1 MKHYFIDVMG
11 YLSLLIYPYK
21 LSHFFSL
28 LFDHIASRR
37 FRFLTHNV
45 GKVLLERPFYVI
57 GHKFIKY
64 ENFYSHAGLRL
75 ECIKVLN
82 LILLL

>member
-1 MKHYFIDVMG
+1 MKHYFMDVMG

-45 GKVLLERPFYVI
+45 RFVGTSFL
-57 GHKFIKY
+57 
-64 ENFYSHAGLRL
+64 
-75 ECIKVLN
+75 CDWT
-82 LILLL
+82 